1 MPTDDEVLLARALQA
16 CYAIVCATDGEH
28 QWTEA
33 DEDGV
38 ALCVSCGAIDLS
50 AGSGRPP
57 GAAR

>member
-16 CYAIVCATDGEH
+16 CYATDGEH

-38 ALCVSCGAIDLS
+38 ALCVSCGAVDL
-50 AGSGRPP
+50 APGSP
-57 GAAR
+57 

>member
-16 CYAIVCATDGEH
+16 CYAMVCRTAGEH

-38 ALCVSCGAIDLS
+38 TLCVSCGEVGL
-50 AGSGRPP
+50 GPP
-57 GAAR
+57 PA